1 MAWLASRQPLSRPGE
16 LNAPEVTEDTVAA
29 VEEAERT
36 FLDDLKDWF
45 AETFDVSGLGD
56 YVPDAAMDAMSTLME
71 YENMALGALGWIR
84 SAVSSDLKV
93 LLPEVLASKLAAPS
107 ELAQGILMCINK
119 AQVIGELA
127 DFKVPRIESENM
139 NGEIR
144 QRTNTNAYALE
155 KLVAGAVVSRQIQ
168 EVAQLVPAAVE
179 EAQAAIH
186 LLARPASRRLPG
198 RLTRT
203 RFLRLTMRLRPERK
217 LSSWSTR
224 CSLTKSLVKSQETL
238 C

>member
-1 MAWLASRQPLSRPGE
+1 M
-16 LNAPEVTEDTVAA
+16 
-29 VEEAERT
+29 
-36 FLDDLKDWF
+36 
-45 AETFDVSGLGD
+45 
-56 YVPDAAMDAMSTLME
+56 PDAAMDAMSTLME

-179 EAQAAIH
+179 EAQAATS
-186 LLARPASRRLPG
+186 LARPASRRLRG